1 MPVCLPEPYL
11 VPASELMSH
20 TWGLLSPVLV
30 HNSFWLGGWTVCVP
44 VSVLVRAVLVWA
56 VPVWAVPVP
65 SEQVP
70 SVLVPS
76 AWVPAVPVSC
86 VLYVVPVPAMPVALV
101 LAPLVVMLVSLVQVL
116 VLWHCASCPIP
127 SMRAIDPPGMSGS
140 CVPESKQEGT
150 SSQIHAA

>member
-1 MPVCLPEPYL
+1 MLVHLPEPYL
-11 VPASELMSH
+11 VPASELTSH
-20 TWGLLSPVLV
+20 AWGLPSPVPV
-30 HNSFWLGGWTVCVP
+30 HNSFWLGGWTMCIP

-70 SVLVPS
+70 SVPVPS
-76 AWVPAVPVSC
+76 ARVPAVPVSC
-86 VLYVVPVPAMPVALV
+86 VPYVVPVPAMP
-101 LAPLVVMLVSLVQVL
+101 APLVVMLVSLVWVL